1 MRGVVSKGKKVIEV
15 KQKELYEIDEDGE
28 FLHKTELIKKKEA
41 ELRKNYS
48 FVDPK
53 RKKNAETLIKRAAF
67 MDISLLE
74 LESIINLKGYEEEYK
89 NGANQYGT
97 KKRSQV
103 DTYNV
108 MVKNHIACIK
118 QLEDMMEKDRTS
130 QETGD
135 DLMEFL
141 KTGK

>member
-1 MRGVVSKGKKVIEV
+1 M
-15 KQKELYEIDEDGE
+15 KQKEMYKTNENGE
-28 FLHKTELIKKKEA
+28 FLYKTELIKKKEA
-41 ELRKNYS
+41 ELKKSYS
-48 FVDPK
+48 FMDPK

-118 QLEDMMEKDRTS
+118 QLEDMAEKDRAS
-130 QETGD
+130 QDTGD
-135 DLMEFL
+135 ELMEFL
-141 KTGK
+141 KAGK

>member
-1 MRGVVSKGKKVIEV
+1 M
-15 KQKELYEIDEDGE
+15 KQKELYETNDDGE
-28 FLHKTELIKKKEA
+28 FLHKVELIKKKEA
-41 ELRKNYS
+41 ELRKSYS
-48 FVDPK
+48 FSDQK

-67 MDISLLE
+67 MDVSLLE

-118 QLEDMMEKDRTS
+118 QLEDMAEKDRAS
-130 QETGD
+130 QDSGD

-141 KTGK
+141 KAGK

>member
-1 MRGVVSKGKKVIEV
+1 MTGVVSKGKKVIEIR
-15 KQKELYEIDEDGE
+15 KKELYEINEDGE
-28 FLHKTELIKKKEA
+28 FLHKTELINKKEE
-41 ELRKNYS
+41 ELKTNYT
-48 FVDPK
+48 FVEKK

-118 QLEDMMEKDRTS
+118 QLEDMVEKDRAS
-130 QETGD
+130 QDTGD

-141 KTGK
+141 KAGK